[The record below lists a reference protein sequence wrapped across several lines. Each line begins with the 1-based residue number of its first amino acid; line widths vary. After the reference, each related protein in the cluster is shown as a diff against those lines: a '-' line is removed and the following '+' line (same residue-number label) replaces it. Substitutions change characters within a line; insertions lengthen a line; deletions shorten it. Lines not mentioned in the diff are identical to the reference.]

1 MTEMGREDLDVDQRR
16 QKILELLE
24 KEAKVKVAD
33 LSMMFSISNVTIR
46 NDLAELEEAGL
57 LERIHG
63 GAVRSHKA
71 YYSMSLKE
79 RMKTNEDEKR
89 RIAVKV
95 ASMISEGDTLMM
107 DSGTT
112 TLFIARELKSIKNL
126 TIVTNSLAIAEEIGF
141 RDNIH
146 LILVGGSLDQRYQFT
161 YGDDA
166 VQQLKKY
173 KADLMVVSADGASVE
188 DGLTTHHHNEAEV
201 SRQMMVRANKTVA
214 AVDYTKVGRGSF
226 MFLSDIDCLDV
237 LVTDG
242 KADQEELA
250 LVRDKGVKVVLV

>member
-1 MTEMGREDLDVDQRR
+1 MDMNREDLDVDRRR
-16 QKILELLE
+16 QMILELLE

-33 LSMMFSISNVTIR
+33 LSLKFSISNVTIR

-57 LERIHG
+57 LERVHG

-71 YYSMSLKE
+71 YYSMSFKE
-79 RMKTNEDEKR
+79 RLKTNEDEKH

-95 ASMISEGDTLMM
+95 ASMISDGDTLMM

-112 TLFIARELKSIKNL
+112 TLFIARELKSIKDL
-126 TIVTNSLAIAEEIGF
+126 TIVTNSLAIAEEIGY

-166 VQQLKKY
+166 VQQVGKY
-173 KADLMVVSADGASVE
+173 KADLMVVSADGVSAE
-188 DGLTTHHHNEAEV
+188 DGITTRHHNEAEV
-201 SRQMMVRANKTVA
+201 SRRMMVRANKAVA
-214 AVDYTKVGRGSF
+214 AVDFTKVGRGSF
-226 MFLSDIDCLDV
+226 AFLGDVDCLDV

-242 KADQEELA
+242 KANQEELA
-250 LVRDKGVKVVLV
+250 LIREKGVKVFVV